1 MYALGQASSS
11 ADINPQYA
19 TTCCTAHASS
29 DDQEHIVAS
38 KRNAIVRTRD
48 SLDGERPMPFQVV
61 RDERGM
67 LHRLKFFFL
76 LLCDTSKMVN
86 FNYLLFAR
94 VDARN
99 KLIMRQDT
107 YVYCGVRAAR
117 DMAPLSCKHFSTS
130 THYSTRTR

>member
-1 MYALGQASSS
+1 
-11 ADINPQYA
+11 
-19 TTCCTAHASS
+19 
-29 DDQEHIVAS
+29 
-38 KRNAIVRTRD
+38 
-48 SLDGERPMPFQVV
+48 MPFQVV

-117 DMAPLSCKHFSTS
+117 DWRRCHANTFRHRHITVLGLPL
-130 THYSTRTR
+130 

>member
-1 MYALGQASSS
+1 
-11 ADINPQYA
+11 
-19 TTCCTAHASS
+19 
-29 DDQEHIVAS
+29 
-38 KRNAIVRTRD
+38 
-48 SLDGERPMPFQVV
+48 MPFQVV

-107 YVYCGVRAAR
+107 YVTAVFELRVIRYGAVV
-117 DMAPLSCKHFSTS
+117 MQTLVWNVGPAP
-130 THYSTRTR
+130 